1 MLKQLQQLRTLLIA
15 LLVMAGAGNG
25 WGQTKV
31 TLTQDNLGLTGSS
44 YSTGTKEIDG
54 VTYVYTDLMK
64 SNSNIQAKATTGT
77 IYNKT
82 PFGGD
87 ITSVGITHYGTAR
100 ATTILGSS
108 DGTNWTQVATGSGSI
123 TGDFSGKG
131 YKYFKITRGS
141 NAAYWTQ
148 IEVTYTAAVPSFTI
162 TAQSNNSTWGT
173 VSLNGSIIIANPTS
187 GYTYADPAY
196 SVSPANSATV
206 VQSGNEFNVTPS
218 ANTTVTINFAAI
230 PTYTVTFDDDGSTVT
245 EASGGAGVTLP
256 SRSDVG
262 AYTFAGWSET
272 KVDPETTT
280 APAIIPAGSYSPT
293 ANVTLYP
300 VYSKTEGGGT
310 QNKTA
315 SVSIS
320 DYATEN
326 SWSNAT
332 QYTSVT
338 LDESVT
344 ATADGLGNTGK
355 YYENGQDWRLYQ
367 NESAKVTIATS
378 SGALTSVTFSFS
390 NSNSGTLDYDGSALT
405 SGMPVAVSGTSAEFT
420 VGNSSTGTKGQIRI
434 TAIEVNYSVSGSTTT
449 YWSYPVAAAVECP
462 VITVAENP
470 FLFSTT
476 ATITCATDGAA
487 IQYSYDNENW
497 TAYTEPLTLT
507 QTTTIYAKA
516 TKGSDESTVATV
528 TATKNLAA
536 PTVAVT
542 GKLTLDLNGGTNV
555 SAGTLSAT
563 VTYNNV
569 AIPDAAVTSWES
581 SDPAVA
587 TIDANGAVTLL
598 TTGTVTFTA
607 TYAGNSD
614 YAPATGTKTVTVVD
628 SNAPGTTQQNPYTV
642 EQALDNTPASG
653 VFVRGIVSSFYE
665 NCNDIM
671 SDGTNYRYYI
681 SDDGKTTSDQLLVY
695 KGKGQGNVDFSS
707 TDDLQVGDTVIITG
721 QLTTYDNTKEFAA
734 GNYIVWQ
741 KCEKNDATI
750 VVNESE
756 TVSYGTTFSVDDT
769 MIEGGEISLSSSN
782 SAVATVD
789 GLVVTPVAVGTTTIT
804 VNTASSMRYNAGS
817 ETFTLIVTAPEGQT
831 TAAPSTIN
839 VFNETFNENEGT
851 GGNDGSWSGTIAT
864 NNLVTDNEG
873 WTFENGNGAKGCA
886 KFGTGKKKGSATT
899 PALGVSGTLTLSFRA
914 AAWNTSSEKTTLNL
928 SVSTGSM
935 NKSSVELTKGEFN
948 SYTATITNATDETT
962 ITLEAANTSD
972 NRFFLDDVVV
982 TKPGVALTAKFNA
995 SGYATYCSE
1004 YPLDFSAAEGY
1015 SAWQVTGVGGE
1026 AITFEKVTGS
1036 VKGGTG
1042 LLLMG
1047 EASTSVTL
1055 ASVDSET
1062 ELTTNLLKGTLAP
1075 TYVEANEYYGLS
1087 GQQFLKVNRGT
1098 VPAGKALLPASVV
1111 GDVNNVRTLSLVFV
1125 DPTTGIAETKTME
1138 AEEGIY
1144 NLAGQRIS
1152 KAQRGVN
1159 IIGGKKVLVK

>member
-1 MLKQLQQLRTLLIA
+1 MLKQLLHLRTLLIA

-25 WGQTKV
+25 WGQTTATINFKSNGGTKINAASVTGNDDQGNTWTITTVGTTSFTPMPDYCQVGSSNKPATSITFTTTLAGDVNITSFSAEFGGFGGTAGAV
-31 TLTQDNLGLTGSS
+31 TLKVDNTTVGTGSLNGTS
-44 YSTGTKEIDG
+44 DVTVNST
-54 VTYVYTDLMK
+54 
-64 SNSNIQAKATTGT
+64 
-77 IYNKT
+77 
-82 PFGGD
+82 
-87 ITSVGITHYGTAR
+87 
-100 ATTILGSS
+100 SS
-108 DGTNWTQVATGSGSI
+108 ATGKVLTVTV
-123 TGDFSGKG
+123 TGISKG
-131 YKYFKITRGS
+131 VK
-141 NAAYWTQ
+141 AYY
-148 IEVTYTAAVPSFTI
+148 ISYTYTAA
-162 TAQSNNSTWGT
+162 A
-173 VSLNGSIIIANPTS
+173 ADNP
-187 GYTYADPAY
+187 
-196 SVSPANSATV
+196 
-206 VQSGNEFNVTPS
+206 
-218 ANTTVTINFAAI
+218 
-230 PTYTVTFDDDGSTVT
+230 YTVTFDDDGSTVT
-245 EASGGAGVTLP
+245 ETSGGAGVTLP

-262 AYTFAGWSET
+262 AYTFAGWSTTE
-272 KVDPETTT
+272 VDPGTTT
-280 APAIIPAGSYSPT
+280 APTIIPAGSYNPT
-293 ANVTLYP
+293 ENVTLYP
-300 VYSKTEGGGT
+300 VYTKTEGGGT

-315 SVSIS
+315 SVTIS
-320 DYATEN
+320 DYATAK

-344 ATADGLGNTGK
+344 ATADGHGNTGK

-367 NESAKVTIATS
+367 NESAKVTITTS
-378 SGALTSVTFSFS
+378 SGELTSVTFSFS
-390 NSNSGTLDYDGSALT
+390 NSNSGTLDYDGSVLT
-405 SGMPVAVSGTSAEFT
+405 SGTPVAVSGKSAEFT
-420 VGNSSTGTKGQIRI
+420 VGNSGNATNGQIRI
-434 TAIEVNYSVSGSTTT
+434 TAIVVNYSVSGSTTT
-449 YWSYPVAAAVECP
+449 YWSYPVAAAVERP

-476 ATITCATDGAA
+476 ATITCETEGAA

-497 TAYTEPLTLT
+497 TDYTEALTLT
-507 QTTTIYAKA
+507 QTTTIHAKA

-528 TATKNLAA
+528 KATKNLAA

-542 GKLTLDLNGGTNV
+542 GDLTLDLNGGTNV

-587 TIDANGAVTLL
+587 TIDANGEVTLL

-614 YAPATGTKTVTVVD
+614 YAPATGTMTVPVVD
-628 SNAPGTTQQNPYTV
+628 TNAPGSTKENPYTV
-642 EQALDNTPASG
+642 AQALANTPATGNSST
-653 VFVRGIVSSFYE
+653 VFVQGIVSSFYK
-665 NCNDIM
+665 NDIM
-671 SDGTNYRYYI
+671 SDETNYRYNI
-681 SDDGKTTSDQLLVY
+681 SDDGETTSDQLLVY
-695 KGKGQGNVDFSS
+695 RGKGQGNVDFSS
-707 TDDLQVGDTVIITG
+707 TDDLQVGDTIIITG
-721 QLTTYDNTKEFAA
+721 ELTTYKDTKEFAA
-734 GNYIVWQ
+734 GNYIVSQ
-741 KCEKNDATI
+741 KCEMKDATI

-756 TVSYGTTFSVDDT
+756 TVAYGTTFSVDDT

-817 ETFTLIVTAPEGQT
+817 ETFTLKVTAPEGQT

-839 VFNETFNENEGT
+839 VFNETFADCDGT
-851 GGNDGSWSGTIAT
+851 GGNDGSWNGTIAQ
-864 NNLVTDNEG
+864 NDLHPDNDK

-899 PALGVSGTLTLSFRA
+899 PALGKSGTLTLSFRA

-928 SVSTGSM
+928 SVSTGSI
-935 NKSSVELTKGEFN
+935 NKSSVELTKGEFT

-962 ITLEAANTSD
+962 ITFEAANTSD

-1004 YPLDFSAAEGY
+1004 YPLDFSTADGY
-1015 SAWQVTGVGGE
+1015 SAWQVTGVDGNT
-1026 AITFEKVTGS
+1026 ITFEKVTGS

-1047 EASTSVTL
+1047 EPDATVTL
-1055 ASVDSET
+1055 TSENSTT
-1062 ELTTNLLKGTLAP
+1062 ELGDNLLKGTLAP
-1075 TYVEANEYYGLS
+1075 TYVESETIYGLS
-1087 GQQFLKVNRGT
+1087 GNTFKKNNAGT
-1098 VPAGKALLPASVV
+1098 FKANKAYILAS
-1111 GDVNNVRTLSLVFV
+1111 DVDGANSVRTLSLVFV
-1125 DPTTGIAETKTME
+1125 DPTTGIAETKTMTNE
-1138 AEEGIY
+1138 DAIY
-1144 NLAGQRIS
+1144 NLAGQRIG